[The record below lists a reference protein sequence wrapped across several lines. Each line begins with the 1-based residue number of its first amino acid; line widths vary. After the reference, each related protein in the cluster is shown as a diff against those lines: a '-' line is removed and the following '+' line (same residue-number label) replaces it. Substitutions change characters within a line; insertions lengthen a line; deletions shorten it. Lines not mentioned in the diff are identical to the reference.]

1 MGEMSG
7 GAQNDPDTYGFNP
20 FGGAGAPSRDH
31 YFANLNQVH
40 KSDKPEASQGT
51 TNLTAITGQRND
63 SMPGG
68 TYVEIKGPA
77 SLGPKSAITYSA
89 EVLSA
94 KKKAEQAIDRQ
105 KIPKKDEKRVRQYF
119 DSLTHG

>member
-1 MGEMSG
+1 MSD

-20 FGGAGAPSRDH
+20 FSGAGAPSRDH

-40 KSDKPEASQGT
+40 KSDKPEASKGT
-51 TNLTAITGQRND
+51 TNLTAISGQID
-63 SMPGG
+63 GSKPGE

-77 SLGPKSAITYSA
+77 TLGPKSGITYSS

-94 KKKAEQAIDRQ
+94 KKKAEQAINRQ